1 MQKKIEITKMLY
13 FYIFAFLG
21 IMLFFCAVSLNPN
34 NDMWWMMAT
43 GRYIIKNKIIPT
55 INPFVIHDEYSII
68 IQQWITAIFNYLI
81 YKYFGNWGFIC
92 VSILITVISIILTY
106 AYISNFTQN
115 SSIKVILTFCAGFIY
130 SMFAVTRPTLFTIPI
145 VLTEMILLEKWK
157 RSRTYK
163 WLIFIIPLSI
173 LEINIHAALWPIIL
187 ILTFPY
193 LVPAPTIKFL
203 NELWNNKAILI
214 LDVAILFSGLL
225 NPHGVSGMLYLIKS
239 LKKTNLMAYIAELQ
253 PPTLS
258 GVYGII
264 IIIQIITIVIYVMKN
279 KTESDI
285 TIVYLSLGTITMS
298 SLAIR
303 NAWMSIIGCLP
314 LFAIVIPNKFFRK
327 KRFYEFW
334 KILIINGVLLFC
346 LFYLFSFAISN
357 IDSKNESLKEAAK
370 YLAEHTDPEKERI
383 YTSFN
388 DGGMFEWY
396 GFKVYTDARPEL
408 YTEEINKKESIDDE
422 IYAVETGCIDY
433 KSFFNKYD
441 FTYIIADKNKPIWF
455 YMNQNLT
462 YVSIYEN
469 DSVEI
474 FKKDS

>member
-1 MQKKIEITKMLY
+1 
-13 FYIFAFLG
+13 
-21 IMLFFCAVSLNPN
+21 
-34 NDMWWMMAT
+34 
-43 GRYIIKNKIIPT
+43 
-55 INPFVIHDEYSII
+55 
-68 IQQWITAIFNYLI
+68 
-81 YKYFGNWGFIC
+81 
-92 VSILITVISIILTY
+92 
-106 AYISNFTQN
+106 
-115 SSIKVILTFCAGFIY
+115 
-130 SMFAVTRPTLFTIPI
+130 
-145 VLTEMILLEKWK
+145 
-157 RSRTYK
+157 
-163 WLIFIIPLSI
+163 
-173 LEINIHAALWPIIL
+173 
-187 ILTFPY
+187 
-193 LVPAPTIKFL
+193 
-203 NELWNNKAILI
+203 
-214 LDVAILFSGLL
+214 
-225 NPHGVSGMLYLIKS
+225 
-239 LKKTNLMAYIAELQ
+239 
-253 PPTLS
+253 
-258 GVYGII
+258 
-264 IIIQIITIVIYVMKN
+264 
-279 KTESDI
+279 
-285 TIVYLSLGTITMS
+285 MS

-357 IDSKNESLKEAAK
+357 IDSKNESLKEAAE